1 MPPQGDDSAVLRW
14 IVENVPSWWL
24 VVLAIVGLPVLAVAL
39 QWLIRRRAP
48 GLASGEHNDVAG
60 FLGSVVGVIY
70 AIIVGFMVITLWEQ
84 YVTAGD
90 TVQNET
96 VSLRDLVQFSGAFGP
111 AAQGKIRL
119 LVIRY
124 AESVATV
131 EWQAMASGKGSPATQ
146 NDFDQLITAVQGL
159 HVQNP
164 TQQEF
169 LATMLTQLDDAGKE
183 RQQRLELS
191 GQNIPAVLWVAVL
204 LASVVTLGFCLLF
217 SIKSARLQYIMVASV
232 AVLIGATLVLIL
244 LLEFPFSGTVAV
256 RPPSAGQVAAGLHP
270 ASGTSIRRPGLSS
283 SAFAVT
289 TASPG

>member
-1 MPPQGDDSAVLRW
+1 VPRW
-14 IVENVPSWWL
+14 IVQNVPAWSL
-24 VVLAIVGLPVLAVAL
+24 VVLALIGLPALAVSL

-48 GLASGEHNDVAG
+48 SLASGEHNDVAG

-70 AIIVGFMVITLWEQ
+70 AIIAGFMVITLWEQ

-111 AAQGKIRL
+111 AAQGKIRQ
-119 LVIRY
+119 LVVRY

-131 EWQAMASGKGSPATQ
+131 EWQAMANGEGSPAAQ
-146 NDFDQLITAVQGL
+146 HNFDQLITAIQGL
-159 HVQNP
+159 TVHNP

-169 LATMLTQLDDAGKE
+169 LATMLTQVDDAGKD

-191 GQNIPAVLWVAVL
+191 GQNIPAVLWLAVL

-217 SIKSARLQYIMVASV
+217 SIKSARLHYIMVASV
-232 AVLIGATLVLIL
+232 AILIGATLVLIL
-244 LLEFPFSGTVAV
+244 LLEYPFSGTVAV
-256 RPPSAGQVAAGLHP
+256 RPLPGHVAADLRP
-270 ASGTSIRRPGLSS
+270 VSGTSISPSESS
-283 SAFAVT
+283 SRA
-289 TASPG
+289 PGPDSVRQTSG